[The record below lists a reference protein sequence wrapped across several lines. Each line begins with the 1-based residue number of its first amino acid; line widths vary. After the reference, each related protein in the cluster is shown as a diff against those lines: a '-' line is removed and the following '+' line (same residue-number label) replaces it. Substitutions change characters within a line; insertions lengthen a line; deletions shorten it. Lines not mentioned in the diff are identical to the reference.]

1 MFDYE
6 VLRFI
11 WWALIGV
18 LLIGFA
24 VTDGFDMGVGI
35 LLRIIGR
42 TDTERRVMIN
52 SIAPHWDG
60 NQVWLI
66 TAGGALFAAW
76 PMVYAAAFSGF
87 YVAMILVLSALFFRP
102 VGFDYRSKLENSRW
116 RNMWDWGIFIGS
128 FVPAVVFG
136 VAFGNLLQGVPFHMD
151 EYMRLF
157 YTGNFFQLL
166 NPFGLLAGV
175 VSLTMLVTQGA
186 TYLQMRTSGEIH
198 LRARAAAQI
207 STLVMAVCFLLGGV
221 WLVKGIDGYVITSA
235 LNTMAESNPMRK
247 EVAHQAG
254 AWLINFNKYP
264 ALWAL
269 PALGVVLPLFTALF
283 SRLQKDALA
292 FVSSSLTIACVILT
306 AGVTMFPFVMPSS
319 TVPNVSL
326 TMWDA
331 TSSLFTLEVMTVVAA
346 IFVPIVLAYTSWSYY
361 KMLAVSTRISSRTT
375 SIRCIKDKELNHV
388 VFCLDSRNASCLRL
402 RHHHGAGA

>member
-11 WWALIGV
+11 WWLLVGI

-35 LLRIIGR
+35 LMRIIGK

-52 SIAPHWDG
+52 AIAPHWDG

-87 YVAMILVLSALFFRP
+87 YVAMILVLASLFFRP

-136 VAFGNLLQGVPFHMD
+136 VAFGNLLQGVPFHID
-151 EYMRLF
+151 EYLRLF

-166 NPFGLLAGV
+166 NPFGLLAGI

-186 TYLQMRTSGEIH
+186 TYLQMRTTAEIH
-198 LRARAAAQI
+198 LRSRAAAQI
-207 STLVMAVCFLLGGV
+207 SALVMGVCFLLAGI
-221 WLVKGIDGYVITSA
+221 WLVNGIDGFVVTSA
-235 LNTMAESNPMRK
+235 LDTAAQSNPLRK

-254 AWLINFNKYP
+254 AWLINYNKYP
-264 ALWAL
+264 ILWAL
-269 PALGVVLPLFTALF
+269 PALGVVLPLFTILF
-283 SRLQKDALA
+283 ARLDKAAMA
-292 FVSSSLTIACVILT
+292 FLSSSLTIACVILT

-331 TSSLFTLEVMTVVAA
+331 TSSMFTLQVMTVVAI
-346 IFVPIVLAYTSWSYY
+346 IFVPIVLAYTAWAYY
-361 KMLAVSTRISSRTT
+361 KMFGRL
-375 SIRCIKDKELNHV
+375 DKNFIEKNKHSLY
-388 VFCLDSRNASCLRL
+388 
-402 RHHHGAGA
+402 

>member
-11 WWALIGV
+11 WWVLIGV

-35 LLRIIGR
+35 LVRIIGK

-102 VGFDYRSKLENSRW
+102 VGFDYRSKLESSRW

-207 STLVMAVCFLLGGV
+207 STLVMAVFFLLGGI
-221 WLVKGIDGYVITSA
+221 WLVKGIDGYVITST

-254 AWLINFNKYP
+254 AWLINFNKYQL
-264 ALWAL
+264 LWAL
-269 PALGVVLPLFTALF
+269 PALGVVLPLFTVLF
-283 SRLQKDALA
+283 SRMSKDALA
-292 FVSSSLTIACVILT
+292 FVTSSLTIACVILT

-319 TVPNVSL
+319 TVPNISL

-331 TSSLFTLEVMTVVAA
+331 TSSLLTLQVMTVVAA

-361 KMLAVSTRISSRTT
+361 KMFGRL
-375 SIRCIKDKELNHV
+375 DKNFIENNKHSLY
-388 VFCLDSRNASCLRL
+388 
-402 RHHHGAGA
+402 